1 MCIVCN
7 IKKVARKGIEQK
19 KAIYKPRRKANKD
32 VYQDIEQE
40 SQKRTQK
47 MQKIKPEPKDD
58 NNI

>member
-1 MCIVCN
+1 
-7 IKKVARKGIEQK
+7 
-19 KAIYKPRRKANKD
+19 